1 MTGFKKERGVSP
13 KLRLNPIKPPLAVVQ
28 TNQMNHWHT
37 FSILWLAG
45 FRSVTFLLR
54 LTKFFSTITMW
65 KRSVALAL
73 SLFFLLLC
81 ESIRNVCWIRGCY
94 RYWFGYYVSLI
105 KACYIHHTRLH
116 TLLIYSYSC
125 VGVWESERVEIIANE
140 QGNRTTPSYVAFSD
154 KERLVGDAAKNQ
166 AAMNPKNTVFDAKRL
181 IGRRFDDPDV
191 KADMKN
197 WPFTVVEQ
205 NENPFIQVEFE
216 GETKTYSP
224 QGKRLKNFIGVLWL
238 TNY

>member
-1 MTGFKKERGVSP
+1 M
-13 KLRLNPIKPPLAVVQ
+13 
-28 TNQMNHWHT
+28 
-37 FSILWLAG
+37 
-45 FRSVTFLLR
+45 
-54 LTKFFSTITMW
+54 
-65 KRSVALAL
+65 
-73 SLFFLLLC
+73 
-81 ESIRNVCWIRGCY
+81 
-94 RYWFGYYVSLI
+94 
-105 KACYIHHTRLH
+105 
-116 TLLIYSYSC
+116 IYSYSC

-216 GETKTYSP
+216 GETKPSSP